1 MTWGQALN
9 KVKYELLMLLA
20 LVGYATQYY
29 LEIYSISSKR
39 INLLLVEPVY
49 WALMLCAAALV
60 TQKLRAAKSSEQISL
75 SNKEVGQPNS
85 ARRQFY
91 RDAFVFSVLTLTYVL
106 ALDRIGFVV
115 SSFLYLALLTYSLG
129 ARNIWLMIVLPA
141 TVVGFLYVSMS
152 IFLRFSLPEGIL
164 I

>member
-1 MTWGQALN
+1 MTWVQALN
-9 KVKYELLMLLA
+9 KVKYELLMLLV

-49 WALMLCAAALV
+49 WALMLCAVALI
-60 TQKLRAAKSSEQISL
+60 TQKVRAAKSSEQIGL
-75 SNKEVGQPNS
+75 SNQEAGQPNS

-91 RDAFVFSVLTLTYVL
+91 RDAFVFSVLTLIYAL

-129 ARNIWLMIVLPA
+129 ARKIWLTIALPA
-141 TVVGFLYVSMS
+141 AVVGFIYVSMS